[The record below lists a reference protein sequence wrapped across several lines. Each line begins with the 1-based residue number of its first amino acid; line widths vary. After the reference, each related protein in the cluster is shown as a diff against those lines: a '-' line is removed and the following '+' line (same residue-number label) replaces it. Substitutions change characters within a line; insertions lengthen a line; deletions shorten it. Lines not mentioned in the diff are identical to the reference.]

1 MIEKRSFKILSC
13 DLRFAVIVT
22 GIIEKMSFPAFLLYL
37 ALFILIAALLGFCF
51 IILPE
56 NLM

>member
-1 MIEKRSFKILSC
+1 MIEKRLFRILRC
-13 DLRFAVIVT
+13 DLKFAVIVT
-22 GIIEKMSFPAFLLYL
+22 RIIEKMSFPAFLLYIV
-37 ALFILIAALLGFCF
+37 LFILVAGLLGFCF